1 MTRTLGY
8 IESDIIQL
16 FADIKLGKY
25 RLSHKKKMEQARL
38 AHEAYMRALGMKFK
52 EKELESKMVISKR
65 RDLLFRD
72 LALYVGLSLGTIVI
86 LISLGVGF
94 IKKKGGIGG

>member
-16 FADIKLGKY
+16 FADIKMGKY
-25 RLSHKKKMEQARL
+25 RLSHQKKMEQARL
-38 AHEAYMRALGMKFK
+38 AHEASMSALNIGYK
-52 EKELESKMVISKR
+52 EKELGSKIAISKR

-72 LALYVGLSLGTIVI
+72 LSLYVGLSLGTIVI

-94 IKKKGGIGG
+94 IKKKGGVSG